1 MTKQVE
7 DIKVVEVN
15 RIERTGQ
22 EFIIA
27 MNQGEQKLELTRFP
41 RAGEGQLGKDRYYRG
56 YVSPKPPPDPNN
68 PDKRRNC
75 KFDLIAEI
83 SEFGGVEVPF
93 TDVSDEMDAR
103 QKSILVQSDMR
114 AAAICCGE
122 CPCVNPDDPAWE
134 LYWNYYS
141 NVFET
146 LKQFREKQEK
156 M

>member
-41 RAGEGQLGKDRYYRG
+41 RAGEGQLGKGHYYRG
-56 YVSPKPPPDPNN
+56 HISPKPPPDPNN

-75 KFDLIAEI
+75 KFDLIGEI
-83 SEFGGVEVPF
+83 NEFNGIEVPW
-93 TDVSDEMDAR
+93 TDVADEPDAR

-114 AAAICCGE
+114 TAAILFSAMLAE
-122 CPCVNPDDPAWE
+122 QEHW
-134 LYWNYYS
+134 S
-141 NVFET
+141 NQFKNIYQRV
-146 LKQFREKQEK
+146 KQFREEQEK
-156 M
+156 S